1 MKNQDVN
8 QTFWEH
14 LDVLRGALIRIAS
27 IAAIV
32 SVVAFCF
39 KEALFQVVLAP
50 KQNDFIT
57 YEWLNRIAVG
67 MGAAPTSFSIELINT
82 SLAQQFLIHMKTALF
97 AGLLGA
103 SPYALYQ
110 LIRFITPALYTEERK
125 PVYRV
130 IGWGYTLFLVGLLIG
145 YFLIFPLT
153 FRFLGTYQVSS
164 EVENLISLDSYI
176 STMMGMCMV
185 LGLIFELPI
194 LSWLLGRFG
203 LLTPDRMRHF
213 RRHAIVCILLIAA
226 LITPTSDIFTLTI
239 VSLPMWMLYELSIV
253 VVAKSAAR
261 R

>member
-14 LDVLRGALIRIAS
+14 LDVLRGALIRVAS

-67 MGAAPTSFSIELINT
+67 MGAAPTSFSIDLINT

-153 FRFLGTYQVSS
+153 FRFLG
-164 EVENLISLDSYI
+164 D
-176 STMMGMCMV
+176 
-185 LGLIFELPI
+185 
-194 LSWLLGRFG
+194 LSGEYRGRESDLARLLHRYDDGDVFG
-203 LLTPDRMRHF
+203 VGIDLRAADPLLAPRTIRSADPRSDAPF
-213 RRHAIVCILLIAA
+213 PPACDRRHPPDCCPDHTDLRPLYAHDRE
-226 LITPTSDIFTLTI
+226 PSD
-239 VSLPMWMLYELSIV
+239 
-253 VVAKSAAR
+253 VVAL
-261 R
+261 